1 MMRLAAAAM
10 AVLLLQAAPTF
21 AGGFSED
28 LIYDL
33 PPAKVIKS
41 ADDGSLRK
49 MRPTLNSSEIAA
61 IQYHEARSSRCQTR
75 AGIFAVYPLRPMDT
89 ACVVNGLPGFM
100 LP

>member
-1 MMRLAAAAM
+1 MMRLTAAAAI
-10 AVLLLQAAPTF
+10 LLLQAPATF

-28 LIYDL
+28 LMKDL

-49 MRPTLNSSEIAA
+49 VRPTLSSSEIAA
-61 IQYHEARSSRCQTR
+61 IQYHEGLSSRCQTR
-75 AGIFAVYPLRPMDT
+75 AGVFAVHPLRPMDT
-89 ACVVNGLPGFM
+89 TCVVNGLPGFM